1 MDSETQS
8 PNLKCKKDESN
19 NNEKNKKFKFCS
31 ISDPDPEYVEMLMEK
46 ETDSP
51 SNENNSVFKNDGSW
65 LKRTRLD
72 VIKWILDTRARFGFH
87 FRTAYLSL
95 IYFDRYFSRKPIN
108 DGELWLVQ
116 IISVA
121 CLSLATKMEE
131 SQVPKLSEYRVNGC
145 EFEGYLV
152 QRTELLVLKTLEWK
166 MSWITPSDFLNYFI
180 YKFCGEV
187 RHKELVNRANVLIF
201 ALMEELIVV
210 DQWPSFISAA
220 AVLAAYNC
228 QLTKKLLEIKL
239 NAMSSWGFLEKEH
252 TSICYNLFQSIAKKK
267 SKFKTRKYVISN
279 S

>member
-1 MDSETQS
+1 MDFETQS
-8 PNLKCKKDESN
+8 PNLTCKEDESN
-19 NNEKNKKFKFCS
+19 NNEKNENFKFCS
-31 ISDPDPEYVEMLMEK
+31 SDPDSEYVEMLMEK

-51 SNENNSVFKNDGSW
+51 SNVNNSVFKNDGSW

-72 VIKWILDTRARFGFH
+72 VIKWILDTRARFEFH

-108 DGELWLVQ
+108 DGELWIVQ

-180 YKFCGEV
+180 NKFCCEV
-187 RHKELVNRANVLIF
+187 RHKELVNTANVLIF
-201 ALMEELIVV
+201 ALMEDLILV

-228 QLTKKLLEIKL
+228 HLTKKLLEIKL

-252 TSICYNLFQSIAKKK
+252 TSVCYNLFQSFVKKK
-267 SKFKTRKYVISN
+267 FKFKTRKYVISK